1 MKFKILIAALF
12 VLVPV
17 LFWAGDVMNDR
28 KHQIIIEKATSLYKT
43 SEEAAYSGTPF
54 ELLKKHEKLEVK
66 RISYGKDFMAVKV
79 EKLNGVEGWVLVG
92 NGVKVY
98 EPENA

>member
-1 MKFKILIAALF
+1 MKFKLFIAVLF
-12 VLVPV
+12 VLVPT

-28 KHQIIIEKATSLYKT
+28 KHQIIIEKATGLYKT
-43 SEEAAYSGTPF
+43 SEDAEYSGTPF
-54 ELLKKHEKLEVK
+54 EMLQKNEKLKVK

-79 EKLNGVEGWVLVG
+79 EKLNGVEGWVIVG

-98 EPENA
+98 KPENA